1 MAMNYAIIAAGNGSR
16 LSGDGVACPKPLVE
30 LDGLPMI
37 GRLLD
42 IFTANGAGSISVIV
56 NESMPEVARYLA
68 AAQSPVPLNVVS
80 ASTPSS
86 MHSLHRLAPLIP
98 DGKFILTTV
107 DTVFDE
113 ALFAQYAAAFEADDT
128 CDGFMA
134 VTDYIDDEKPLY
146 VRTGDDGMITAFTDR
161 PFEGMKYVSGG
172 IYGLKHP
179 QATEILA
186 DCVAAGESRLRNFQ
200 RALIARGCRLK
211 AWPMG
216 RIIDVDH
223 AGDIAKARA
232 IINENRK

>member
-16 LSGDGVACPKPLVE
+16 LSGEGVACPKPLVE
-30 LDGLPMI
+30 LDGRPMI
-37 GRLLD
+37 GRLVD
-42 IFTANGAGSISVIV
+42 IFVANGAGSISVIV
-56 NESMPEVARYLA
+56 NESMPDVARYLA
-68 AAQSPVPLNVVS
+68 NAACPVPLNVVC

-98 DGKFILTTV
+98 NGKFILTTV
-107 DTVFDE
+107 DTVFSE
-113 ALFAQYAAAFEADDT
+113 ALFAQYAAAFEADDI

-146 VRTGDDGMITAFTDR
+146 VRTDADGMITAFTDE
-161 PFEGMKYVSGG
+161 PFDGVKYVSGG
-172 IYGLKHP
+172 IYGLKSP

-186 DCVAAGESRLRNFQ
+186 DCVSAGEQRLRNFQ

-211 AWPMG
+211 AWPMS

-232 IINENRK
+232 IINEYIK